1 MKRLLLMSLVMVGC
15 GDDEPPAKPLPPKP
29 AAPAPVAAAGT
40 PVEALKA
47 PTSVVTA
54 DSLIAEARKRQLTA
68 EDFKEADSNRD
79 PFRNYLSVF
88 AVQQN
93 VVGPKQ
99 HKIVMQKFGL
109 DEIKLVAIVAGD
121 GVAPKA
127 MFVDPSGLGI
137 TIVRGDHV
145 SKLDASVVRIS
156 PDKVFFQYEE
166 DAGGG
171 KTKMIDRVIELHAGE
186 VVTQ

>member
-1 MKRLLLMSLVMVGC
+1 MKRLLLAALVMAGC
-15 GDDEPPAKPLPPKP
+15 GDDEPKAPPPKIP
-29 AAPAPVAAAGT
+29 AAAPAAAAPT
-40 PVEALKA
+40 PVEALK
-47 PTSVVTA
+47 PQVTPVTA

-68 EDFKEADSNRD
+68 EDFKEADTNRD

-88 AVQQN
+88 AVQTAS
-93 VVGPKQ
+93 VGPKQ

-109 DEIKLVAIVAGD
+109 DEVKLVAIVAGD

-127 MFVDPSGLGI
+127 MFVDPAGLGI

-145 SKLDASVVRIS
+145 SKLDASVVRIA
-156 PDKVFFQYEE
+156 PDRVFFTYEE

-171 KTKMIDRVIELHAGE
+171 KTKTVERVIELHAGE